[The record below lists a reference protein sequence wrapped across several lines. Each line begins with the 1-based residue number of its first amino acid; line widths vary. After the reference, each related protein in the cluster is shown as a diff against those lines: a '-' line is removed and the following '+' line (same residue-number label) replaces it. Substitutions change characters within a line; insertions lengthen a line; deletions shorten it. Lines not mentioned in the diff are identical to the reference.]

1 MTSPALRGGMVAT
14 LPVAASWW
22 LAGIALVTV
31 IGFQPALSRPGRS
44 LDMAHALH
52 GVTAL
57 GWSLTLVGQ
66 SWLAAR
72 RRRDAHRLLAVAVAF
87 VRHPAVH
94 ARALAATGLLALPA
108 GLGRLYMRVWSVD
121 PVVASWLALGTAALL
136 VLLLIVADR
145 RAGVRDVVQPLVLA
159 AVLAVPLLAALMARA
174 PWFSS
179 WAGRLA
185 AA

>member
-1 MTSPALRGGMVAT
+1 MANPGFRAVGL
-14 LPVAASWW
+14 W
-22 LAGIALVTV
+22 LLAMDSLLLVL
-31 IGFQPALSRPGRS
+31 F
-44 LDMAHALH
+44 
-52 GVTAL
+52 
-57 GWSLTLVGQ
+57 LTLF
-66 SWLAAR
+66 
-72 RRRDAHRLLAVAVAF
+72 AVAVAF
-87 VRHPAVH
+87 VRRPAVH

-108 GLGRLYMRVWSVD
+108 GLGRVYMRVWSVD

>member
-1 MTSPALRGGMVAT
+1 MVAT

-72 RRRDAHRLLAVAVAF
+72 RRRDAHRLLAVAGVLFAF
-87 VRHPAVH
+87 GLVSSALPMLASLATGAMANPGFRAVGLWLL
-94 ARALAATGLLALPA
+94 ASWGTVVWLIAATTEVVLHTVFRDIFGFEPVILAFHAVTFTIYAILTFF
-108 GLGRLYMRVWSVD
+108 YE
-121 PVVASWLALGTAALL
+121 
-136 VLLLIVADR
+136 
-145 RAGVRDVVQPLVLA
+145 RAK
-159 AVLAVPLLAALMARA
+159 AR
-174 PWFSS
+174 
-179 WAGRLA
+179 
-185 AA
+185 